1 MSKYATKWRK
11 GTAEEYK
18 NIYINGLQV
27 YSTYTEDTEIIT
39 TWGDDDKELI
49 KSYMTRT
56 EEQAQDRTKWEWD
69 YKYYIATEWEDE

>member
-1 MSKYATKWRK
+1 MSKYAIKWRE

-27 YSTYTEDTEIIT
+27 YSTYTEDTEMIT

-56 EEQAQDRTKWEWD
+56 EEQAQDRTKWEWN
-69 YKYYIATEWEDE
+69 YKYYIATEWED